1 MSFPHLFAPLEI
13 GPVEARNRIVFG
25 AHFTMFSEPSP
36 VFGEP
41 GFFGDR
47 LGRYLAERARG
58 GAGIVIAGQAQ
69 VHPTTAYQMQNNA
82 VAWEPASVPHFRRLT
97 SRVRAHGALT
107 FLQLAHNGGVNQGP
121 WSKLPAWAPSAVA
134 NSLEAPK
141 ALEEHEIAELIE
153 HFARSA
159 ANAAAGGFDGIEV
172 HGAHGY
178 LIHEFLSPKHNR
190 RTDRWGGSLE
200 NRMRFVVEVLRA
212 VRAAAGPHFAVG
224 LRLVGD
230 EESSVPGDGSLG
242 PDDAA
247 EIAARLE
254 EEGLVDFLNVS
265 VGISGIGMVRPM
277 YVPHLCG
284 TYAAAR
290 VKQAVRRT
298 PVFAVHRILTPE
310 EAESILARGEADAVT
325 LVRAL
330 IADPEWANKARD
342 GVPGW
347 IRRCTGVNQGCY
359 GNLTQGLPVTCVTNP
374 AVGREDELGHGTLV
388 AAPKRKRVVVVGGG
402 PAGLE
407 AAWVAAARGHEVIL
421 LERAQQLGGKIP
433 LAASLPGRAEIAD
446 LAAWRIG
453 ECERRGVDVRIGVDA
468 DADTVRALEPAA
480 VIVATGGRATRDLP
494 SKAHPMPIAGVAQPH
509 VLDHEDALARWTTL
523 GQRVVILDAVG
534 FIEAIGLGELL
545 AASGREAIVVTPLA
559 LPALLDRETASY
571 ALARAVQAGM
581 RWRPSTALLAIGERD
596 VTVLDVLA
604 RRPEKIADVDHVVIR
619 THGLPCDELYFALRG
634 TVPEVVRVGD
644 AVAVRPADRAIFDG
658 HQAGRRVCG

>member
-1 MSFPHLFAPLEI
+1 MAFPHLFSPLRI
-13 GPVEARNRIVFG
+13 GPVEARNRVVFG
-25 AHFTMFSEPSP
+25 AHFTMFSEPAP

-41 GFFGDR
+41 GFYGDR

-69 VHPTTAYQMQNNA
+69 VHPTTAYQMHNNA
-82 VAWEPASVPHFRRLT
+82 VAWDPASVPHFRRLT

-121 WSKLPAWAPSAVA
+121 WSKLPAWAPSHVA

-141 ALEEHEIAELIE
+141 VLEEHEIAELVE

-178 LIHEFLSPKHNR
+178 LIHEFLSPKSNK

-200 NRMRFVVEVLRA
+200 NRMRFVVEVLGA
-212 VRAAAGPHFAVG
+212 VRAAAGPHVAVG

-230 EESSVPGDGSLG
+230 EESRTPGDGALG
-242 PDDAA
+242 ADDAA
-247 EIAARLE
+247 QIAARLE
-254 EEGLVDFLNVS
+254 EAGLVDFLNVS
-265 VGISGIGMVRPM
+265 VGISGIGMVRPL
-277 YVPHLCG
+277 YVPHAFG

-290 VKQAVRRT
+290 VKQGVKTT
-298 PVFAVHRILTPE
+298 PVFTVHRVLTPE
-310 EAESILARGEADAVT
+310 EAEGILERGEADAVT
-325 LVRAL
+325 VVRAL

-342 GVPGW
+342 GVTAT

-359 GNLTQGLPVTCVTNP
+359 GNLTLGLPVTCVTNP
-374 AVGREDELGHGTLV
+374 AVGREDDLGHGTLV
-388 AAPKRKRVVVVGGG
+388 QASKKRRVVVVGGG

-421 LERAQQLGGKIP
+421 LERGPRLGGKIP
-433 LAASLPGRAEIAD
+433 LAASLPGREEIGD
-446 LAAWRIG
+446 LAAWRVG
-453 ECERRGVDVRIGVDA
+453 ECERRGVEIRLGVDA
-468 DADTVRALEPAA
+468 TADAVLALEPGA

-494 SKAHPMPIAGVAQPH
+494 TKSHPLPIRGGDQEH
-509 VLDHEDALARWTTL
+509 VLDHEAALRRWQSL
-523 GQRVVILDAVG
+523 GQRVLILDAVG

-545 AASGREAIVVTPLA
+545 AASGRETRVVTPLA
-559 LPALLDRETASY
+559 SPMALDRETASY
-571 ALARAVQAGM
+571 ALSRAVQAGL
-581 RWRPSTALLAIGERD
+581 RWSPGTALVAIGQGEA
-596 VTVLDVLA
+596 TVMDVLS
-604 RRPEKIADVDHVVIR
+604 RRTEPVAADHVVIR
-619 THGLPCDELYFALRG
+619 THGLPCDELYTALRG
-634 TVPEVVRVGD
+634 RVPELIRVGD

-658 HQAGRRVCG
+658 HLAGRKV

>member
-1 MSFPHLFAPLEI
+1 MAFPHLFSPLRI
-13 GPVEARNRIVFG
+13 GPVEARNRVVFG
-25 AHFTMFSEPSP
+25 AHFTMFSEPAP

-41 GFFGDR
+41 GFYGDR

-69 VHPTTAYQMQNNA
+69 VHPTTAYQMHNNA
-82 VAWEPASVPHFRRLT
+82 VAWDPASVPHFRRLT

-121 WSKLPAWAPSAVA
+121 WSKLPAWAPSHVA

-141 ALEEHEIAELIE
+141 VLEEHEIAELVE

-178 LIHEFLSPKHNR
+178 LIHEFLSPKSNK

-200 NRMRFVVEVLRA
+200 NRMRFVVEVLEA
-212 VRAAAGPHFAVG
+212 VRAAAGPHVAVG

-230 EESSVPGDGSLG
+230 EESRTPGDGAICA
-242 PDDAA
+242 DDAA
-247 EIAARLE
+247 QIAARLE
-254 EEGLVDFLNVS
+254 EAGLVDFLNVS
-265 VGISGIGMVRPM
+265 VGISGIGMVRPL
-277 YVPHLCG
+277 YVPHAFG

-290 VKQAVRRT
+290 VKQGVKTT
-298 PVFAVHRILTPE
+298 PVFTVHRVLTPE
-310 EAESILARGEADAVT
+310 EAEGILERGEADAVT
-325 LVRAL
+325 VVRAL

-342 GVPGW
+342 GVTAT

-359 GNLTQGLPVTCVTNP
+359 GNLTLGLPVTCVTNP
-374 AVGREDELGHGTLV
+374 AVGREDDLGHGTLV
-388 AAPKRKRVVVVGGG
+388 QASKKKRVVVVGGG

-421 LERAQQLGGKIP
+421 LERGPRLGGKIP
-433 LAASLPGRAEIAD
+433 LAASLPGREEIGD
-446 LAAWRIG
+446 LAAWRVG
-453 ECERRGVDVRIGVDA
+453 ECERRGVEIRLGVDA
-468 DADTVRALEPAA
+468 TADAVLALEPGA

-494 SKAHPMPIAGVAQPH
+494 TKSHPLPIRGGEQEH
-509 VLDHEDALARWTTL
+509 VLDHEAALRRWQSL
-523 GQRVVILDAVG
+523 GQRVLILDAVG

-545 AASGREAIVVTPLA
+545 AASGRETRVVTPLA
-559 LPALLDRETASY
+559 SPMALDRETASY
-571 ALARAVQAGM
+571 ALSRAVQAGL
-581 RWRPSTALLAIGERD
+581 RWSPGTALVAIGQGEA
-596 VTVLDVLA
+596 TVMDVLS
-604 RRPEKIADVDHVVIR
+604 RRTEPVAADHVVIR
-619 THGLPCDELYFALRG
+619 THGLPCDELYTALRG
-634 TVPEVVRVGD
+634 RVPELIRVGD

-658 HQAGRRVCG
+658 HLAGRKV

>member
-1 MSFPHLFAPLEI
+1 MAFPHLFSPLRI
-13 GPVEARNRIVFG
+13 GPVEARNRVVFG
-25 AHFTMFSEPSP
+25 AHFTMFSEPAP

-41 GFFGDR
+41 GFYGDR

-69 VHPTTAYQMQNNA
+69 VHPTTAYQMHNNA
-82 VAWEPASVPHFRRLT
+82 VAWDPASVPHFRRLT

-121 WSKLPAWAPSAVA
+121 WSKLPAWAPSHVA

-141 ALEEHEIAELIE
+141 VLEEHEIAELVE

-178 LIHEFLSPKHNR
+178 LIHEFLSPKSNK

-200 NRMRFVVEVLRA
+200 NRMRFVVEVLGA
-212 VRAAAGPHFAVG
+212 VRAAAGPHVAVG

-230 EESSVPGDGSLG
+230 EESRTPDDGALG
-242 PDDAA
+242 ADDAA
-247 EIAARLE
+247 QIAARLE
-254 EEGLVDFLNVS
+254 EAGLVDFLNVS
-265 VGISGIGMVRPM
+265 VGISGIGMVRPL
-277 YVPHLCG
+277 YVPHAFG

-290 VKQAVRRT
+290 VKQGVKTT
-298 PVFAVHRILTPE
+298 PVFTVHRVLTPE
-310 EAESILARGEADAVT
+310 EAEGILERGEADAVT
-325 LVRAL
+325 VVRAL

-342 GVPGW
+342 GVTAT

-359 GNLTQGLPVTCVTNP
+359 GNLTLGLPVTCVTNP
-374 AVGREDELGHGTLV
+374 AVGREDDLGHGTLV
-388 AAPKRKRVVVVGGG
+388 QASKKRRVVVVGGG

-421 LERAQQLGGKIP
+421 LERGPRLGGKIP
-433 LAASLPGRAEIAD
+433 LAASLPGREEIGD
-446 LAAWRIG
+446 LAAWRVG
-453 ECERRGVDVRIGVDA
+453 ECERRGVEIRLGVDA
-468 DADTVRALEPAA
+468 TADAVLALEPGA

-494 SKAHPMPIAGVAQPH
+494 TKSHPLPIRGGDQEH
-509 VLDHEDALARWTTL
+509 VLDHEAALRRWQSL
-523 GQRVVILDAVG
+523 GQRVLILDAVG

-545 AASGREAIVVTPLA
+545 AASGRETRVVTPLA
-559 LPALLDRETASY
+559 SPMALDRETASY
-571 ALARAVQAGM
+571 ALSRAVQAGL
-581 RWRPSTALLAIGERD
+581 RWSPGTALVAIGQGEA
-596 VTVLDVLA
+596 TVMDVLS
-604 RRPEKIADVDHVVIR
+604 RRTEPVAADHVVIR
-619 THGLPCDELYFALRG
+619 THGLPCDELYTALRG
-634 TVPEVVRVGD
+634 RVPELIRVGD

-658 HQAGRRVCG
+658 HLAGRKV